1 MLLNTN
7 PTISIVLPT
16 YNRAYI
22 VGQAIESV
30 RTQTYSDWELII
42 VDDGSTDNTRDVVA
56 SFHDP
61 RIQYLKHE
69 TNLGLAAS
77 RNTGIRSSR
86 GAYIANLDSDDMWL
100 ANMLERTLAAFQDIP
115 SNILVVY
122 SMCERK
128 LADGRV
134 ALLPEVDG
142 PRNGDL
148 HNLFLKVNVIGMP
161 FALVKKELF
170 EKAGW
175 FDESIPALQDWEFWI
190 RASQHTQFKFIP
202 EVLMKSYVL
211 EDSIANN
218 KNKRLRGRELIF
230 NKHELTFRTASPTL
244 YAHHAFSIGHTYSLN
259 GDITLAARYL
269 KKALYARPLTLK
281 YLGAYALALTAQL
294 LHAPQ
299 LYRRIATR

>member
-1 MLLNTN
+1 MLLNTK

-22 VGQAIESV
+22 MGRAIESV
-30 RTQTYSDWELII
+30 RTQTHSDWELIV
-42 VDDGSTDNTRDVVA
+42 VDDGSTDNTREVVA
-56 SFHDP
+56 SFQDP
-61 RIQYLKHE
+61 RIQYIKHK
-69 TNLGLAAS
+69 TNQGLAAS
-77 RNTGIRSSR
+77 RNSGIRASC
-86 GAYIANLDSDDMWL
+86 GAYIANLDSDDVWL
-100 ANMLERTLAAFQDIP
+100 PHMLEHTLAAFQNAP
-115 SNILVVY
+115 TNVLVVY

-148 HNLFLKVNVIGMP
+148 HNLFLTVNVIGMP

-190 RASQHTQFKFIP
+190 RASQHTHFKFIP
-202 EVLMKSYVL
+202 EILMKSYVL

-218 KNKRLRGRELIF
+218 KSKRLRGRELIF
-230 NKHELTFRTASPTL
+230 QKHEHLFQTL
-244 YAHHAFSIGHTYSLN
+244 PDVYARHAFTIGHTYSLN
-259 GDITLAARYL
+259 GDLAPAIS
-269 KKALYARPLTLK
+269 
-281 YLGAYALALTAQL
+281 YLGKAWRAHPSTIKYFNAYVLAIVSRL